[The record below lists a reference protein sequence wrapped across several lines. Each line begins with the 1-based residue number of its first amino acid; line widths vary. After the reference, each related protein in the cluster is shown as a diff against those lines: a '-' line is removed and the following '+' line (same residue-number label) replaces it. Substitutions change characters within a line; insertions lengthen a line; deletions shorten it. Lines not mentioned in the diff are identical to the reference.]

1 MKPGLPEDLSS
12 LVARLGD
19 RRSRHRQRGV
29 LLRVLFAAAG
39 TGVLFAGIVMLVL
52 PGPGLLVIGVGL
64 AMLALEFAW
73 AEHLLSRVAARLQAL
88 RLRASRSR
96 GS

>member
-1 MKPGLPEDLSS
+1 VQFGFPKDLSS
-12 LVARLGD
+12 FVARLGE

-29 LLRVLFAAAG
+29 LFRLLFAVAG
-39 TGVLFAGIVMLVL
+39 AGVLLAGIVMLVL
-52 PGPGLLVIGVGL
+52 PGPGLLVTGVGL

-73 AEHLLSRVAARLQAL
+73 AEHLLSRVAARVQAL

-96 GS
+96 GG

>member
-1 MKPGLPEDLSS
+1 MKLGIPSDLSS
-12 LVARLGD
+12 VVARLGE

-29 LLRVLFAAAG
+29 LFRVLFAVAG

-52 PGPGLLVIGVGL
+52 PGPGLLVTGVGL
-64 AMLALEFAW
+64 GMLALEFAW
-73 AEHLLSRVAARLQAL
+73 AEHLLSRIAERLHAL